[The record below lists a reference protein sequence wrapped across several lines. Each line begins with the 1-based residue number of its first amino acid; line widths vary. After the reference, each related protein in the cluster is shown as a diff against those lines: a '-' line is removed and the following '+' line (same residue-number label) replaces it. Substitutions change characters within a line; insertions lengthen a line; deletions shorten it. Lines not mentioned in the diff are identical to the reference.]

1 MSAIFKKIL
10 ALIASIGLVLLNQF
24 VLSNERQVVSNI
36 SILTNDAICNASGEC
51 TMDISDSAP
60 NILQICDTSKAY
72 LQWNSKRSGAFLVT
86 CDCQC
91 TSYDNT
97 GWIIDLKTSINE
109 RRVQKV
115 YLGKEFTIERLNSR
129 PHRIYDFFSSHSFC
143 ESVGNE
149 RLEKSIFV
157 SLMKKPTNRDVDPY
171 CFFPVYIVEDGGY
184 LGARTSRDR
193 GRDEEFLRIDESD
206 FLVGV
211 EIINH
216 INKLQIVI
224 NK

>member
-1 MSAIFKKIL
+1 MSVIFKKIR
-10 ALIASIGLVLLNQF
+10 ALIAIIGLVLLSQF
-24 VLSNERQVVSNI
+24 ALSNERQVVSNI
-36 SILTNDAICNASGEC
+36 SVLTNDAICNASGEC

-60 NILQICDTSKAY
+60 NILQACDTSKAS

-109 RRVQKV
+109 RRVQKI
-115 YLGKEFTIERLNSR
+115 YLGKDFTIESLSQR
-129 PHRIYDFFSSHSFC
+129 PHRIYDVFSSNSFC

-149 RLEKSIFV
+149 LLKKSIFV

-171 CFFPVYIVEDGGY
+171 CVFPVYIVEDGGY
-184 LGARTSRDR
+184 LRARTSSD
-193 GRDEEFLRIDESD
+193 GGKGEELFSIDESD
-206 FLVGV
+206 SLVGV
-211 EIINH
+211 EIINY
-216 INKLQIVI
+216 IKKVAKLE
-224 NK
+224 K